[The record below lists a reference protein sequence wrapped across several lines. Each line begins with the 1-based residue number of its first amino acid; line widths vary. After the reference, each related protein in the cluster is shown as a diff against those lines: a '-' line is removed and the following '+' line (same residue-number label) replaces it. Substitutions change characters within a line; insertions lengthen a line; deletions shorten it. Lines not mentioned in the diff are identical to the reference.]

1 MSMRQLRRL
10 GLAILLVM
18 LCGVVSLNFAFPQS
32 QAQTE
37 CAETQGRVERPE
49 YVSVPIDTRM
59 VYSIYL
65 PPCYDTEPT
74 RIYPTI
80 YLMHGSNDDDGH
92 WIRLGMVDLL
102 NQRISS
108 GEMPPVIVVF
118 PFANWIG
125 NENRFSYDSWDNVFI
140 TELMP
145 LVESSYRVETRPEY
159 RAIGGI
165 SRGGFW
171 AFEIALRHMG
181 LFSIIGGH
189 SGFFDRYHAP
199 KDVNPLD
206 NALLIDP
213 ANPPRIALDRG
224 KDDYAAPGLDIM
236 HERLESVNIPHIY
249 NIYPEGQ
256 HNNDYWGSH
265 ISEYLTFYVSGW
277 AAEANTNQQEVVQTE
292 DAPETGGFAFVTNT
306 PRPDIAVA
314 ATEVAASTAEPALDT
329 TVEASPEAETVDT
342 SDTQATGYEVFVPV
356 VAFPSRTY
364 TMTSAQI
371 NAIAAGEYDP
381 KLIISTDTA
390 ARLIAQG
397 VMFNAQTEQNTAEE
411 VNKTLWRDRSRY
423 ALLPFEEVTQRLR
436 IVWIDEQNPLLGLT
450 GATQPATP
458 YPFAF
463 VSETPNFEPSKL
475 TRVMMSGVTA
485 MARRLNP
492 VLDANGMAWSA
503 EEIAPI
509 TTRADFFHTS
519 NEVSFVPTCP
529 RAMDGQ
535 SMLGGGGSFCSKPE
549 YFDIFPLLGLDIVE
563 LSGNHNND
571 YGYQAYL
578 DNLAWYRD
586 HDIATVG
593 GGETVDNARRPLI
606 IDHNGNS
613 IAWVTCNFVGP
624 YYALVNEVGSDPRP
638 GAAACDREWLSATL
652 PALNVDHDLVILS
665 VQYLEHDLY
674 TPTPNQEND
683 FRFWADL
690 GADVVVG
697 TQAHFPQGYDFA
709 PIASGRE
716 AFLHYGLGNF
726 LFDQDWFAGERFF
739 LDELY
744 IYDGALQFVD
754 IYMGINAEMGRPRLM
769 TPDERLNFWV
779 VMFEQNGNM

>member
-1 MSMRQLRRL
+1 MKRLSMQQLRRIN
-10 GLAILLVM
+10 LAILLVL
-18 LCGVVSLNFAFPQS
+18 LCGVVNISIVFPQATT
-32 QAQTE
+32 QCT
-37 CAETQGRVERPE
+37 ETQGRVERPE
-49 YVSVPIDTRM
+49 YVSIPIDTRM

-65 PPCYDTEPT
+65 PPCYDLEPT
-74 RIYPTI
+74 RVYPTI

-92 WIRLGMVDLL
+92 WIRLGLVDLL
-102 NQRISS
+102 DQRISS
-108 GEMPPVIVVF
+108 GDMPPVIVVF

-125 NENRFSYDSWDNVFI
+125 NENRFGYDSWDNVFI

-171 AFEIALRHMG
+171 AFEIALRHPG
-181 LFSIIGGH
+181 LFGIIGGH

-236 HERLESVNIPHIY
+236 HERLESARIPHIY

-256 HNNDYWGSH
+256 HNNDYWESH
-265 ISEYLTFYVSGW
+265 ISEYLTFYVSEW
-277 AAEANTNQQEVVQTE
+277 ANEANQQLVQTE
-292 DAPETGGFAFVTNT
+292 EAPANDTAFAFVTNT
-306 PRPDIAVA
+306 PRPNI
-314 ATEVAASTAEPALDT
+314 TEVPVETAELT
-329 TVEASPEAETVDT
+329 IEASPETETVDNPT
-342 SDTQATGYEVFVPV
+342 AQATGYEVFLPV

-364 TMTSAQI
+364 TMTSEQI
-371 NAIAAGEYDP
+371 NAVFAGEYDP
-381 KLIISTDTA
+381 KLIVSTDTA

-397 VMFNAQTEQNTAEE
+397 VQLNPQTEQNTPEE
-411 VNKTLWRDRSRY
+411 VNKTLWRDRARY
-423 ALLPFEEVTQRLR
+423 ALLPFEEITQRLR
-436 IVWIDEQNPLLGLT
+436 VVWIDEQNPLLGLV
-450 GATQPATP
+450 GATQSATP

-463 VSETPNFEPSKL
+463 ASTTPNFEPPKL
-475 TRVMMSGVTA
+475 TRVMLSGVTA

-492 VLDANGMAWSA
+492 VLDANGMEWAA
-503 EEIAPI
+503 KEIAPI
-509 TTRADFFHTS
+509 TQRADFFHTS
-519 NEVSFVPTCP
+519 NEVSFVPSCP
-529 RAMDGQ
+529 QAMDGQ

-586 HDIATVG
+586 NNIATVG

-606 IDHNGNS
+606 IDHNSNS

-624 YYALVNEVGSDPRP
+624 YYALVNEEGSDPRP

-652 PALNVDHDLVILS
+652 PALNVDHDLVILT

-674 TPTPNQEND
+674 TPTVAQEND

-697 TQAHFPQGYDFA
+697 TQAHFPQGYEFT

-744 IYDGALQFVD
+744 VYDGALQFVD
-754 IYMGINAEMGRPRLM
+754 VYMGIAAEMGRPRLM